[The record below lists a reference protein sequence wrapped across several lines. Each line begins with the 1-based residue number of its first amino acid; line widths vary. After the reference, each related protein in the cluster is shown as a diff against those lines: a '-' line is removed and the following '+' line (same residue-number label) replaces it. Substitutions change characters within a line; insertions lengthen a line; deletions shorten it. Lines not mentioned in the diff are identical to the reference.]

1 MFYLAQGLR
10 PSPNRLEQRSCSR
23 RPARGRQTRGGGQA
37 TWATTPLPTPAPG
50 PAPTLLLTVTGG
62 SRAIPLPTPLRCLGV
77 WIGAREISWSL

>member
-62 SRAIPLPTPLRCLGV
+62 SRAIPPHPPPVPRCLD
-77 WIGAREISWSL
+77 WS